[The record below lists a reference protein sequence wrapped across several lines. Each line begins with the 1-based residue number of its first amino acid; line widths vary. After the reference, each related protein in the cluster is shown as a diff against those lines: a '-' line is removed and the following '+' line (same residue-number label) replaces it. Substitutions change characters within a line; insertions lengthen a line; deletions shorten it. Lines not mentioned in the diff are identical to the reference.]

1 MKNKLI
7 NMYNLLLQ
15 DNQKY
20 GNDKTKATIQGL
32 KKDVDRVI
40 EAKDLDAAKQL
51 YDQIWDMDYKL
62 AEVEFYIVWISRWNR
77 DFNLKKWSNPTRAR
91 SLVNQGMLLIN
102 KGNPKAEELRPI
114 AFELS
119 DMLPRNE
126 KPQNEGLLKQ
136 KK

>member
-1 MKNKLI
+1 
-7 NMYNLLLQ
+7 
-15 DNQKY
+15 
-20 GNDKTKATIQGL
+20 
-32 KKDVDRVI
+32 
-40 EAKDLDAAKQL
+40 
-51 YDQIWDMDYKL
+51 
-62 AEVEFYIVWISRWNR
+62 
-77 DFNLKKWSNPTRAR
+77 
-91 SLVNQGMLLIN
+91 MLLIN